1 LGFVDKDFMRQV
13 WVLSEDARVQSRLSA
28 AFLESRFHVKYRVQ
42 VARTLA
48 DVPDAHLADPGVS
61 FFLDAFSSSSP
72 GFDGLKKLRTRGFRG
87 PVFLLGEPA
96 PEDAAEPFLKEAL
109 TGFLPPI
116 DRSDVFLAAGLVHA
130 YHHFEGDIDL
140 KWFLDTGGK
149 AAVESIAT
157 IKDFNQLVLK
167 LMNFVSRFGVNIQ
180 KLKRALV
187 ALSSSHVKNTP
198 KGPTVIKPFKIC
210 YGIDS
215 GKLILGVSLDAE
227 ELKGEKFLE
236 DFGVTL
242 SQVKGQA
249 KVSASPR
256 SDILNVAKITSNLVF
271 LGGCARPQGSSTE
284 SFLLSTISFV
294 KGATSQVEPYF
305 FAYVNAQASEEMTAE
320 AAKLEV
326 VPPLGAAPAAA
337 APLVAKKKDLFE
349 PSVMGDRPVDS
360 QPSLAE
366 SPLSAYA
373 EESFAPSHE
382 STPSAHVAGAD
393 ADPDLVKKL
402 QTLQRDLDQHKR
414 LSEALAAD
422 VKRLMKERREPLTS
436 ADLKESLVELN
447 ARLKHLQEQNKKLT
461 EIKSQKE
468 SQIELLTAQVERLK
482 MNAA

>member
-1 LGFVDKDFMRQV
+1 MRQV

-28 AFLESRFHVKYRVQ
+28 GFLESRFQVKYRVQ

-61 FFLDAFSSSSP
+61 FFLDAFSPSNP
-72 GFDGLKKLRTRGFRG
+72 GFDGLKKLRARGFRG
-87 PVFLLGEPA
+87 PAFLLGEPA
-96 PEDAAEPFLKEAL
+96 PEDAADPFLKDAL

-130 YHHFEGDIDL
+130 FHHFDGEIDL
-140 KWFLDTGGK
+140 KWFLHPGGK
-149 AAVESIAT
+149 AALESIAT

-215 GKLILGVSLDAE
+215 GKLILGVSLDSGE
-227 ELKGEKFLE
+227 VKGDKFLE

-249 KVSASPR
+249 KASASPR

-271 LGGCARPQGSSTE
+271 LGGCARAKASSTE
-284 SFLLSTISFV
+284 FFLLSTISFL

-305 FAYVNAQASEEMTAE
+305 FAYVNAQASEEMLADSV
-320 AAKLEV
+320 KLEV
-326 VPPLGAAPAAA
+326 VPSPVAAPVAAQ
-337 APLVAKKKDLFE
+337 KKDLFE
-349 PSVMGDRPVDS
+349 PSVTGDRPADTQLS
-360 QPSLAE
+360 SGE
-366 SPLSAYA
+366 TPLSAYT
-373 EESFAPSHE
+373 EGSSAPSRE
-382 STPSAHVAGAD
+382 SLSNPAMGME

-402 QTLQRDLDQHKR
+402 ETLQNDLDQHKR

-436 ADLKESLVELN
+436 ADLKESLVEVN
-447 ARLKHLQEQNKKLT
+447 ARLKHLQEHNKKLT
-461 EIKSQKE
+461 EMKSQKE
-468 SQIELLTAQVERLK
+468 SQIELLTAQIERLK